1 MSTLPADQRNELQRL
16 LWRSLAVGGVA
27 LLVCVIGAPFS
38 PVQFF
43 RAYLAAYQ
51 LYLGI
56 ALGSLAIFMLYQL
69 TGGAWG
75 FLIRR
80 ILEAAMRT
88 LPLLAILFLPV
99 AIGVRFIYPWAQPQQ
114 VAGSEELRYNHFYL
128 DVPFWWVRAAI
139 FFTLWLVLSAIFSLW
154 SRQQD
159 RTGEPHL
166 PRKFRLLSAPGLII
180 YGVTITFASIDWV
193 MSLQPEFHSTM
204 FAPEF
209 ATGQL
214 VTAHAFAVVVLAW
227 LVRQP
232 PLANIVSRETL
243 NDVGNM
249 LLTFLVVW
257 AYMAFFEFMLSWIAN
272 LPAENAWFIP
282 RSRDGWQW
290 VAWAIFV
297 FHFAVPFFCLLLRNI
312 KRDPRLLSRVAALVF
327 FMHLVFLYFQVM
339 PAVSDVPGVPGT
351 HLNTHWMDFLMPI
364 GIGGIWL
371 AYFLWQLARFPVLP
385 LHDLNRNEA
394 ARLRESALEEVARE
408 EALHH
413 G

>member
-16 LWRSLAVGGVA
+16 RWRSLAVGVVA

-80 ILEAAMRT
+80 ILEAATRT

-99 AIGVRFIYPWAQPQQ
+99 AIGVRFVYPWAQM
-114 VAGSEELRYNHFYL
+114 VAGSEELRYNHRYL
-128 DVPFWWVRAAI
+128 NVPFWWIRAAV
-139 FFTLWLVLSAIFSLW
+139 FFVLWLAVSAIFSLW

-193 MSLQPEFHSTM
+193 MSLQPEYHSSI

-214 VTAHAFAVVVLAW
+214 LTAHAFAVVVLAW

-232 PLANIVSRETL
+232 PLANIISRETL

-249 LLTFLVVW
+249 LLAFLVVW

-290 VAWAIFV
+290 VAWGIFV
-297 FHFAVPFFCLLLRNI
+297 FHFAVPFFCLLMRNI
-312 KRDPRLLSRVAALVF
+312 KRDPRLLGRVAALVF

-339 PAVSDVPGVPGT
+339 PAVPDVPGAPGT
-351 HLNTHWMDFLMPI
+351 HISTHWMDFLMPL

-385 LHDLNRNEA
+385 LHDANRDEA
-394 ARLRESALEEVARE
+394 ARLRESALEEGARE

>member
-1 MSTLPADQRNELQRL
+1 MSTLPADQRNELQLL
-16 LWRSLAVGGVA
+16 LWRSLAVGVVA
-27 LLVCVIGAPFS
+27 LLICIIGAPFS

-51 LYLGI
+51 FYLGI
-56 ALGSLAIFMLYQL
+56 ALGALAIFMLYQL

-80 ILEAAMRT
+80 ILEAATRT
-88 LPLLAILFLPV
+88 LPLLAILFLPI
-99 AIGVRFIYPWAQPQQ
+99 AIGLRFIYPWAQMI
-114 VAGSEELRYNHFYL
+114 AGSELRYNHKYL
-128 DVPFWWVRAAI
+128 NVPFSWVRAAV
-139 FFTLWLVLSAIFSLW
+139 FFALWLAISAIFSLW

-180 YGVTITFASIDWV
+180 YGVTITFASVDWV
-193 MSLQPEFHSTM
+193 MSLQPEFHSTI

-214 VTAHAFAVVVLAW
+214 LTAHAFAVVVLAW

-232 PLANIVSRETL
+232 PLANIISRQTL

-249 LLTFLVVW
+249 LLTFLVLW

-282 RSRDGWQW
+282 RAQDGWQW
-290 VAWAIFV
+290 VAWAIFA
-297 FHFAVPFFCLLLRNI
+297 FHFAVPFFCLLMRNI

-339 PAVSDVPGVPGT
+339 PAVSDAPGVPGT
-351 HLNTHWMDFLMPI
+351 HISTHWMDFLMPF

-371 AYFLWQLARFPVLP
+371 AYFLWQLSRFPVLP
-385 LHDLNRNEA
+385 LHDLNRDEA
-394 ARLRESALEEVARE
+394 VHLREADEAEAARE
-408 EALHH
+408 EALNH

>member
-1 MSTLPADQRNELQRL
+1 MSTLPVDQRNELQRL
-16 LWRSLAVGGVA
+16 LWRSLAVGVVA

-80 ILEAAMRT
+80 ILEAATRT

-99 AIGVRFIYPWAQPQQ
+99 AIGVRFVYPWAQM
-114 VAGSEELRYNHFYL
+114 VAGSEELRYNHRYL
-128 DVPFWWVRAAI
+128 NVPFWWIRAAI
-139 FFTLWLVLSAIFSLW
+139 FFALWLAVSAIFSIW

-180 YGVTITFASIDWV
+180 YGVTITFASVDWV
-193 MSLQPEFHSTM
+193 MSLQPEYHSSI

-214 VTAHAFAVVVLAW
+214 LTAHAFAVVVLAW

-232 PLANIVSRETL
+232 PLANIISRETL

-249 LLTFLVVW
+249 LLAFLVVW
-257 AYMAFFEFMLSWIAN
+257 AYMTFFEFMLSWIAN

-282 RSRDGWQW
+282 RSQDGWQW
-290 VAWAIFV
+290 VAWGIFV
-297 FHFAVPFFCLLLRNI
+297 FHFAVPFFCLLMRNI
-312 KRDPRLLSRVAALVF
+312 KRDPRLLGRVAALVF

-339 PAVSDVPGVPGT
+339 PAVPDVPGAPST
-351 HLNTHWMDFLMPI
+351 HISTHWMDFLMPL

-385 LHDLNRNEA
+385 LHDANRDEA
-394 ARLRESALEEVARE
+394 ARLRESALAEGARE